1 MIEYLALNPCTSLIR
16 AITSLRVLPRLR
28 AKMVSFQR
36 FHSLGGIC
44 RGLESMMSVVVGA
57 RILKSRMFL
66 IYFAGHLIRLV
77 LKKNWAGTS
86 KRGLLAAHLKYARL
100 LTFTTG
106 VESASPGQPNT
117 ASPPNLTK
125 PDARQCCV
133 TRFCRINRG

>member
-1 MIEYLALNPCTSLIR
+1 VIEYLALNPCTSLIR
-16 AITSLRVLPRLR
+16 AIASLRVLPRLR

-36 FHSLGGIC
+36 FHSLGEIC